1 MIYRTNLFGFYRASP
16 KKKPNI
22 NPKQIPKGPTQKY
35 SQKTKK
41 KKTNQNPIRIHVRL
55 NHQMVKLKS
64 KIRNPKEKNLTK
76 DNPLRLR
83 LKPHHQAHR
92 RDVATTPPPETRATE
107 LGSGIRDWRSE
118 IGPIGSEHATPTE
131 RESLVYATLIGS
143 ELAMPQGILLH
154 FTSLSF
160 SLLIFGFCCGLWSVV

>member
-1 MIYRTNLFGFYRASP
+1 MIYRTNLFGFYKASP

-41 KKTNQNPIRIHVRL
+41 KKTNQNPIRIHIRL
-55 NHQMVKLKS
+55 NHQMVKLKP

-92 RDVATTPPPETRATE
+92 RDAMTVPPLET
-107 LGSGIRDWRSE
+107 
-118 IGPIGSEHATPTE
+118 
-131 RESLVYATLIGS
+131 
-143 ELAMPQGILLH
+143 
-154 FTSLSF
+154 
-160 SLLIFGFCCGLWSVV
+160 